1 MMKRIF
7 PSIINS
13 PKAPQSGARFLNL
26 NNCFNRNGSQ
36 NIMIRSKLVPTSVIA
51 FAAMIASISP
61 AQAGNGEAVELTHCD
76 ASYGTI
82 AVVDGDTQ
90 GWSKFGLGSPRELV
104 AAIARES
111 GCFEV
116 HGAASAAPANFL
128 VNVIAGDKEEVDH
141 GIQAAKGVATEAF
154 VRSGAAGQ
162 LLSSVPGAGAL
173 MGMFGGLGGKKKLV
187 AAGIRVVSPANGQ
200 TLIAGTGEVKKSTLS
215 FSRGTAWVAGAD
227 TAGYSGSKDGKMLT
241 EAFIIAFNSV
251 VSQAGSLS
259 AIQAATPAAT
269 ASTVYTVAVDTNLY
283 ASADIKAETIRAL
296 RADTELS
303 PTGSKAGL
311 FVEVSDN
318 YGTKGWVSVED
329 LR

>member
-1 MMKRIF
+1 MIK
-7 PSIINS
+7 
-13 PKAPQSGARFLNL
+13 
-26 NNCFNRNGSQ
+26 SQ
-36 NIMIRSKLVPTSVIA
+36 FFSTSAIA
-51 FAAMIASISP
+51 FAAMIAIGSP
-61 AQAGNGEAVELTHCD
+61 AQAAKSPPVELTHCD

-116 HGAASAAPANFL
+116 HSAASPAPANFL
-128 VNVIAGDKEEVDH
+128 VNVIAGDKEEVDQ
-141 GIQAAKGVATEAF
+141 GVNAAKGLATDAF

-162 LLSSVPGAGAL
+162 VLGRVPGASAL
-173 MGMFGGLGGKKKLV
+173 MGMFGGLGGKKKVV
-187 AAGIRVVSPANGQ
+187 AAGIRVVSPTNGQ

-215 FSRGTAWVAGAD
+215 FAGGTPWIAGAD
-227 TAGYSGSKDGKMLT
+227 ASGYAASKDGKMLT
-241 EAFIIAFNSV
+241 EAFIIAYNSV
-251 VSQAGSLS
+251 VSQAGALS
-259 AIQAATPAAT
+259 AVQTAAPAAK
-269 ASTVYTVAVDTNLY
+269 ASATYTVAVDTKLY
-283 ASADIKAETIRAL
+283 ASADTKAAAVRTL
-296 RADTELS
+296 RADTELT
-303 PTGSKAGL
+303 PTGGKNGL

>member
-1 MMKRIF
+1 MTK
-7 PSIINS
+7 
-13 PKAPQSGARFLNL
+13 
-26 NNCFNRNGSQ
+26 SQ
-36 NIMIRSKLVPTSVIA
+36 FVSTSAIA
-51 FAAMIASISP
+51 FAAMIVGISP
-61 AQAGNGEAVELTHCD
+61 AQAASKQAVELTHCD
-76 ASYGTI
+76 SSYGTI

-90 GWSKFGLGSPRELV
+90 GWNKFGLGSPRELV
-104 AAIARES
+104 TAIAQES

-116 HGAASAAPANFL
+116 HSAASATPANFL
-128 VNVIAGDKEEVDH
+128 VNVIAGDKEEVDQ
-141 GIQAAKGVATEAF
+141 GIQTAKGVATEAF

-162 LLSSVPGAGAL
+162 VLSKVPGAGAL

-215 FSRGTAWVAGAD
+215 FAGGTPWMAGANSS
-227 TAGYSGSKDGKMLT
+227 GYSGSQNGKMLT
-241 EAFIIAFNSV
+241 EAFIIAYNSV
-251 VSQAGSLS
+251 VSQAGALS
-259 AIQAATPAAT
+259 AVQTAVPAAA
-269 ASTVYTVAVDTNLY
+269 ASATYTVAIDTNLY
-283 ASADIKAETIRAL
+283 ASADENAETVRAL
-296 RADTELS
+296 RADTELT

>member
-1 MMKRIF
+1 MAK
-7 PSIINS
+7 
-13 PKAPQSGARFLNL
+13 
-26 NNCFNRNGSQ
+26 SQ
-36 NIMIRSKLVPTSVIA
+36 FFTTSAVA
-51 FAAMIASISP
+51 FAVMTAIGSP
-61 AQAGNGEAVELTHCD
+61 VQAAKSPPVELIHCD

-111 GCFEV
+111 GCFEI
-116 HGAASAAPANFL
+116 HSPASAAPANFL
-128 VNVIAGDKEEVDH
+128 VNVIAGDKEEVDQ
-141 GIQAAKGVATEAF
+141 GVQAAKGLATDAF

-162 LLSSVPGAGAL
+162 VLGRVPGAGAL
-173 MGMFGGLGGKKKLV
+173 MGMFGGLGGKKKTV

-200 TLIAGTGEVKKSTLS
+200 TLVSATGEVKKSTLS
-215 FSRGTAWVAGAD
+215 FSGGTSWVAGAD
-227 TAGYSGSKDGKMLT
+227 SAGYTGSKNGKMLT
-241 EAFIIAFNSV
+241 EAFIIAYNNIV
-251 VSQAGSLS
+251 AQAGALS
-259 AIQAATPAAT
+259 AVHATDSAT
-269 ASTVYTVAVDTNLY
+269 GASTIYTVAVDTNLY
-283 ASADIKAETIRAL
+283 ASADENAKTVRAL
-296 RADTELS
+296 RADTELT

>member
-1 MMKRIF
+1 MTR
-7 PSIINS
+7 
-13 PKAPQSGARFLNL
+13 
-26 NNCFNRNGSQ
+26 SQ
-36 NIMIRSKLVPTSVIA
+36 FVSTSAIA
-51 FAAMIASISP
+51 FAAMLAGSAP
-61 AQAGNGEAVELTHCD
+61 AAAAKPPPVELTKCD

-116 HGAASAAPANFL
+116 HNAASAAPANFL
-128 VNVIAGDKEEVDH
+128 VNVIAGDKEEVDQ
-141 GIQAAKGVATEAF
+141 GIQTAKGLATDAF

-162 LLSSVPGAGAL
+162 VLGRVPGAGAL
-173 MGMFGGLGGKKKLV
+173 IGMFGGLGGKKKVV

-200 TLIAGTGEVKKSTLS
+200 TLVAGTGEVKKSTLS
-215 FSRGTAWVAGAD
+215 FAGGTPWIAGAD
-227 TAGYSGSKDGKMLT
+227 AAGYAASKNGKMLT
-241 EAFIIAFNSV
+241 EAFIIAYNSV
-251 VSQAGSLS
+251 VSQAGALS
-259 AIQAATPAAT
+259 AVQTAAPAAKAGAT
-269 ASTVYTVAVDTNLY
+269 YTVAVDTNLY
-283 ASADIKAETIRAL
+283 ASADANAETVRAL
-296 RADTELS
+296 RADTGLQ
-303 PTGSKAGL
+303 PTGNKAGL

>member
-1 MMKRIF
+1 MTK
-7 PSIINS
+7 
-13 PKAPQSGARFLNL
+13 
-26 NNCFNRNGSQ
+26 SQ
-36 NIMIRSKLVPTSVIA
+36 FFSTSAIA
-51 FAAMIASISP
+51 FAAMIASSTP
-61 AQAGNGEAVELTHCD
+61 AQAAKSAPVELTHCD

-116 HGAASAAPANFL
+116 HSAASGAPANFL
-128 VNVIAGDKEEVDH
+128 VNVIAGDKEEVDQ
-141 GIQAAKGVATEAF
+141 GVQAAKGLATDAF

-162 LLSSVPGAGAL
+162 VLGRVPGVGAL
-173 MGMFGGLGGKKKLV
+173 MGMFGGLGGKKKVV

-200 TLIAGTGEVKKSTLS
+200 TLVAGTGEVKKSTLS
-215 FSRGTAWVAGAD
+215 FAGGTPWIAGAD
-227 TAGYSGSKDGKMLT
+227 ASGYATSSNGKMLT
-241 EAFIIAFNSV
+241 EAFIIAYNSV
-251 VSQAGSLS
+251 VSQAGALS
-259 AIQAATPAAT
+259 AVQTAAPAIK
-269 ASTVYTVAVDTNLY
+269 ASDTYTVAVDTNLY
-283 ASADIKAETIRAL
+283 ASADANAKTVRAL
-296 RADTELS
+296 RADTELT